1 MNARILAAVTAASI
15 SVLAMAAAHAETKLI
30 ANEPGPNRGVRA
42 DAVNYIAQQIAERTG
57 GEVTVEQNWG
67 GALFKTDAALQ
78 SLSLG
83 VADLGVVIG
92 AYAASEFPE
101 LQMAGLLLNKPA
113 HPWVMMQAVYE
124 MFTTNER
131 IQERLDEL
139 NLVYLAP
146 FSLSPAILACRG
158 KGIRSIADIKG
169 TKIAHTGS
177 SGDVLAALGGNM
189 VNMPIYDVY
198 QATQTGLI
206 DCSVTYAY
214 FAVASKLSEELDTM
228 TELRYS
234 TVTSLGTVINKDTFE
249 RLTPEQQETILSI
262 GPDVMNYYGEKLEKA
277 DEEAIEALSTG
288 DDAVE
293 FVTLSDADYDAMD
306 KAGAPMFDK
315 WKADAAAVGTDGE
328 ALLNELYRLI
338 DKWTK
343 VMEDD
348 GLPWKR
354 S

>member
-1 MNARILAAVTAASI
+1 MKHLIKLTLSAALLSASALSATAE
-15 SVLAMAAAHAETKLI
+15 VRLI

-42 DAVNYIAQQIAERTG
+42 EAVNYIAEQIQQRTNG
-57 GEVTVEQNWG
+57 AVTVEQNWG

-78 SLSLG
+78 SISVG
-83 VADLGVVIG
+83 VADMGVLIG
-92 AYAASEFPE
+92 AYSASEFPE
-101 LQMAGLLLNKPA
+101 LQMAGLLLNKPG

-124 MFTTNER
+124 LFTTNDR
-131 IQERLDEL
+131 LKERLDEM

-158 KGIRSIADIKG
+158 EGIRTLADIQG

-177 SGDVLAALGGNM
+177 SGDVFAALGGNM

-198 QATQTGLI
+198 QSMQTGLI

-214 FAVASKLSEELDTM
+214 YAVASKLSEEIDTM

-249 RLTPEQQETILSI
+249 RLSQEDQQAILSI
-262 GPDVMNYYGEKLEKA
+262 GPDMMNFYGEKLEQA
-277 DEEAIEALSTG
+277 DKHALEVLSKGEEAV
-288 DDAVE
+288 D

-306 KAGAPMFDK
+306 QAGSPMFAK
-315 WKADAAAVGTDGE
+315 WYADADAVGTDGE
-328 ALLNELYRLI
+328 ALLTELYGLM
-338 DKWTK
+338 DKWTQ
-343 VMEDD
+343 VMEDE
-348 GLPWKR
+348 GLPWAR
-354 S
+354 N

>member
-1 MNARILAAVTAASI
+1 MNTRILAAVTAASI
-15 SVLAMAAAHAETKLI
+15 SVLANTAHAETKLI

-42 DAVNYIAQQIAERTG
+42 DAVNYIAQQIKERTN

-67 GALFKTDAALQ
+67 GALFKTDNALQ
-78 SLSLG
+78 SISVG
-83 VADLGVVIG
+83 VADMGVVIG

-101 LQMAGLLLNKPA
+101 LQMAGLLLNKPG

-124 MFTTNER
+124 LFTTSER

-158 KGIRSIADIKG
+158 KGIRSIEDIKG

-177 SGDVLAALGGNM
+177 SGDVFAALGGNM
-189 VNMPIYDVY
+189 VHMPIYDVY
-198 QATQTGLI
+198 QGMGTGLI

-214 FAVASKLSEELDTM
+214 FAVASKLSEEIDTM

-249 RLTPEQQETILSI
+249 RLTPEQQEKILSV
-262 GPDVMNYYGEKLEKA
+262 GPDVINYYREKLEKA
-277 DEEAIEALSTG
+277 DEEAIETLSTG
-288 DDAVE
+288 DSAVD
-293 FVTLSDADYDAMD
+293 FVALSDADYDEMG

-315 WKADAAAVGTDGE
+315 WKADADAVGTDGD

-343 VMEDD
+343 VMEDE

-354 S
+354 G